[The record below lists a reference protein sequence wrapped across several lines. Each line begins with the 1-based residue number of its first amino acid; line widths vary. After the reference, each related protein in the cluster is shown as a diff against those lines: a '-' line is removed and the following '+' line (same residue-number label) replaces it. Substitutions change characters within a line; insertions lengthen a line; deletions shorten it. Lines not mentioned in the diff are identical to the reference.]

1 MDGKKILKSVTP
13 LSVKLGIGC
22 GECALLHVGGVFDWA
37 EFFTIGDALSDALHC
52 EGDALGGDIIVSSNV
67 FKWVTDNFEGEL
79 LESGNYKIKGKIG
92 ETVPSW

>member
-22 GECALLHVGGVFDWA
+22 GDCALLHVGGVFDRA

-52 EGDALGGDIIVSSNV
+52 EGDALGGDIIVSGNV
-67 FKWVTDNFEGEL
+67 FRLVTGHFEGEL
-79 LESGNYKIKGKIG
+79 LETGNYKIKAKIG
-92 ETVPSW
+92 ENVPS